1 MGKALIFNGVQ
12 IDSPLQTVTLIQ
24 TELINPTL
32 SISSD
37 NEETDTTFSFTIS
50 AENAIKVC
58 YMVKESSEAAPSDI
72 FSDGQSITISELPK
86 KITVSGKS
94 PETTYKIYAGA
105 MSSDNVKVEKNI
117 SITTK
122 EKVLTTADD
131 YVDEYAKLATEV
143 TSEQKGYLK
152 TFVGTLIDNGI
163 WDKVRCCFP
172 MLGGLSGYNKDL
184 KDIRNQRIWNTPE
197 NGTSWDST
205 RNAPLLYLPGFAIG
219 TPLVI
224 DDMDKNSSS
233 FLFSTKLKG
242 DSRGALI
249 EVEYAYRTGMY
260 DKYIVNSTLNGNT
273 GGYQSP
279 RWGTET
285 PQESLSGYFG
295 KANASN
301 IYILTMNKGTNSLFV
316 CSNNDT
322 ILTGGTGSTN
332 NNETTTASFA
342 FGSYYGGEAE
352 APATNTLNGTMNM
365 FIAFNS
371 ALTEEELE
379 VVSRAV
385 WTFDE
390 SCGRHIDFE

>member
-24 TELINPTL
+24 TGLVNPIL

-143 TSEQKGYLK
+143 TSGVFYKLNYL
-152 TFVGTLIDNGI
+152 
-163 WDKVRCCFP
+163 
-172 MLGGLSGYNKDL
+172 
-184 KDIRNQRIWNTPE
+184 
-197 NGTSWDST
+197 
-205 RNAPLLYLPGFAIG
+205 
-219 TPLVI
+219 
-224 DDMDKNSSS
+224 
-233 FLFSTKLKG
+233 
-242 DSRGALI
+242 
-249 EVEYAYRTGMY
+249 
-260 DKYIVNSTLNGNT
+260 
-273 GGYQSP
+273 
-279 RWGTET
+279 
-285 PQESLSGYFG
+285 
-295 KANASN
+295 
-301 IYILTMNKGTNSLFV
+301 
-316 CSNNDT
+316 
-322 ILTGGTGSTN
+322 
-332 NNETTTASFA
+332 
-342 FGSYYGGEAE
+342 
-352 APATNTLNGTMNM
+352 
-365 FIAFNS
+365 
-371 ALTEEELE
+371 
-379 VVSRAV
+379 
-385 WTFDE
+385 
-390 SCGRHIDFE
+390 